1 MAASGGGRVAFRSM
15 TRSLTDYAAYLFDI
29 DGTLLRPGSAIPGA
43 IEALAALKAH
53 GKAVRA
59 VTNNSRLAHH
69 AVAERFR
76 RYGLPL
82 EDDEVFSALL
92 ATAQFIAHEHP
103 GATVFPF
110 GADGL
115 IYELQQAGLKITDQE
130 RADYVVAGYYPE
142 INITSMTSAMRALL
156 HGARFIAINVDR
168 RYVGDEG
175 PLVGAGAF
183 VALLERASG
192 RSPEVIVGKPSITI
206 VQEAVASVGRP
217 ASECL
222 FVGDNIEADVV
233 AAHTAGLPAL
243 LVWTGVSTP
252 ADLEA
257 SGVKVEHVEES
268 VAALAAAFG
277 A

>member
-1 MAASGGGRVAFRSM
+1 M

-29 DGTLLRPGSAIPGA
+29 DGTLLRPGSTIPGA
-43 IEALAALKAH
+43 VEAIVALKAH

-59 VTNNSRLAHH
+59 VTNNSRMAHH

-76 RYGLPL
+76 QAGLPL
-82 EDDEVFSALL
+82 DDHEVFSALA

-103 GATVFPF
+103 GASVYPF

-115 IYELQQAGLKITDQE
+115 IYELEQAGLKIADRG
-130 RADYVVAGYYPE
+130 RADYVVAGFFPE
-142 INITSMTSAMRALL
+142 INLGAIVAAMGHILG
-156 HGARFIAINVDR
+156 GARYIAVNVDR
-168 RYVGDEG
+168 RYVGNEG
-175 PLVGAGAF
+175 AIPGAGAF
-183 VALLERASG
+183 VAMLERATG
-192 RSPEVIVGKPSITI
+192 RSPDVIVGKPSITI
-206 VQEAVASVGRP
+206 VQEAVASVGHP
-217 ASECL
+217 ASDCL

-257 SGVKVEHVEES
+257 SGVRVEHVADS
-268 VAALAAAFG
+268 VEALARAF
-277 A
+277 AR